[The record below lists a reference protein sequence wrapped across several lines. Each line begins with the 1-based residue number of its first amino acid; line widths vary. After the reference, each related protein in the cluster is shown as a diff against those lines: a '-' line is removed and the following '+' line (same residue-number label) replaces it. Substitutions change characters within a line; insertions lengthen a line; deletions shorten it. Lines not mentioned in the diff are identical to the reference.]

1 MMPAPVAIA
10 LHGRCA
16 WHRCRKPFRAIRCT
30 ARYCSPNCRTSAHR
44 AGHYA
49 ARLQACTVELLGK
62 REARAFILRHEHLG
76 TTGNARLWFGLRDRR
91 GRLLS
96 VVGFGHGPHAA
107 AGCIVLERGA
117 TRRRA
122 PHNAASFLISRAL
135 RYGRRHLGWQTVKA
149 FSDPRFGEAG
159 LVYRA
164 VGFRQCPPSKHGN
177 GLRYGLAVGKL
188 VLGDRQIYR
197 RFGSMPAAR
206 AGGASIIRLPARIA
220 WQWMA

>member
-1 MMPAPVAIA
+1 
-10 LHGRCA
+10 
-16 WHRCRKPFRAIRCT
+16 
-30 ARYCSPNCRTSAHR
+30 
-44 AGHYA
+44 
-49 ARLQACTVELLGK
+49 
-62 REARAFILRHEHLG
+62 
-76 TTGNARLWFGLRDRR
+76 
-91 GRLLS
+91 
-96 VVGFGHGPHAA
+96 
-107 AGCIVLERGA
+107 VLERGA

-164 VGFRQCPPSKHGN
+164 VGF
-177 GLRYGLAVGKL
+177 
-188 VLGDRQIYR
+188 
-197 RFGSMPAAR
+197 GSMPAAR